1 MNQKFV
7 SPCLWHKNGFLEC
20 FLLEFFVNLLCD
32 QKIINLTVMCI
43 ALERLSR
50 LFLQP
55 NELKR
60 GKIEVFIG
68 EFIKASILG
77 LNFLLKF
84 GRKCIQ
90 WIMKNPMYYH
100 CGKSTRNIYIYIY
113 HEQTITLV
121 KHSMLWRLAGILF
134 FIFFKEIF
142 WVMLYFLSI
151 NFELCCNIMGLMDVD
166 FLCGMTYQYVS
177 L

>member
-100 CGKSTRNIYIYIY
+100 CGKSTWNIYIYIYIDIY

-134 FIFFKEIF
+134 FNFLRKFFGLCYIF
-142 WVMLYFLSI
+142 
-151 NFELCCNIMGLMDVD
+151 
-166 FLCGMTYQYVS
+166 
-177 L
+177 